1 MSAHG
6 PMPKSSWIFPMVA
19 VALFGA
25 VTVTGYEFTPSAG
38 GLVFAVVLLA
48 VLLCI
53 VSENLFRTRVGRGFI
68 AVRERDYAAEV
79 LARRYPAR
87 ASEIAAVVADRETI
101 AGP

>member
-1 MSAHG
+1 MQGINGMSAHG

-48 VLLCI
+48 VGIFVLAGNAR
-53 VSENLFRTRVGRGFI
+53 SPRRGARTA
-68 AVRERDYAAEV
+68 AVR
-79 LARRYPAR
+79 
-87 ASEIAAVVADRETI
+87 
-101 AGP
+101 G